1 MTSSHIAELDIT
13 TLPPD
18 ARTVHIVPDL
28 QNYSLVSIGQLCEAG
43 CTAHFDKTSVTVWY
57 KNQPVLV
64 GTREGPNGLWIFK
77 PSQSQEIPTDF
88 TGAIDMPSTRVLVQF
103 SHAAMFSPTNSTMEK
118 AIQNN
123 YLTGIPGLNLQ
134 SFRRFQPNSEA
145 TAMGHL
151 DQVRQ
156 NKKSTKPKPSKESI
170 ELDQDHFPKSDD
182 TNERTHHCFVAVQEI
197 TGQVHTDQ
205 TGRFRVPSCNGNNY
219 VMVLYDYDSNAIL
232 VEPTKV
238 RTKDVEIQSRSP
250 VQSRMTDRPIPRIQV
265 FRSPT

>member
-1 MTSSHIAELDIT
+1 
-13 TLPPD
+13 
-18 ARTVHIVPDL
+18 
-28 QNYSLVSIGQLCEAG
+28 
-43 CTAHFDKTSVTVWY
+43 
-57 KNQPVLV
+57 
-64 GTREGPNGLWIFK
+64 
-77 PSQSQEIPTDF
+77 
-88 TGAIDMPSTRVLVQF
+88 
-103 SHAAMFSPTNSTMEK
+103 MEK

-123 YLTGIPGLNLQ
+123 CLTGIPGLNLQ

-182 TNERTHHCFVAVQEI
+182 TNERTHHCFAAAQEI

-238 RTKDVEIQSRSP
+238 RTKEALLDAYTVLHARLTKAGLKPKLQRLDNECSTILKEF
-250 VQSRMTDRPIPRIQV
+250 MTD
-265 FRSPT
+265 